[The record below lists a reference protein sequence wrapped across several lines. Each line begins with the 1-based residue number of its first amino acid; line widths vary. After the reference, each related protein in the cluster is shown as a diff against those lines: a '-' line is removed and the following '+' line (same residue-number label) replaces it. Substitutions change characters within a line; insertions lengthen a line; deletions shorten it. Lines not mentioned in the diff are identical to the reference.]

1 MRIRRA
7 AAVGRRVA
15 DAVGV
20 TIDLHRQRRH
30 RSLVKHVVQHS
41 ERLRREGG
49 LAVAPCEAFAGLL
62 GAIGALLFR
71 QNSID
76 QTRADN
82 TNKALDTVQSALAST
97 PPNDGPSGTP
107 ADPVNVKDAGR

>member
-1 MRIRRA
+1 MNATEMQYRAFLSVVA
-7 AAVGRRVA
+7 AAALVA
-15 DAVGV
+15 LAPIVVSGIRGEAIPAGL
-20 TIDLHRQRRH
+20 IDIADK
-30 RSLVKHVVQHS
+30 SVV
-41 ERLRREGG
+41 
-49 LAVAPCEAFAGLL
+49 AFAGLL

-97 PPNDGPSGTP
+97 PPKDGPTGSPT
-107 ADPVNVKDAGR
+107 DPVNVQDVKP